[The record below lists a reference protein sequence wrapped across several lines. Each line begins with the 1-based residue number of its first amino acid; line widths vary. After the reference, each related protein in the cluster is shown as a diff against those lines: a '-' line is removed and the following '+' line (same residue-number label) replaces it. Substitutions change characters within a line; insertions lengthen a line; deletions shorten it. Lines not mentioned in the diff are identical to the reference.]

1 MPTYI
6 IFSTYLQYFKK
17 IYNESAQLEMVSQ
30 RDRRSQEFAKE
41 GRREGLRRFFSF
53 VRGKEWSHLK
63 P

>member
-30 RDRRSQEFAKE
+30 RDRRSQEFVKE